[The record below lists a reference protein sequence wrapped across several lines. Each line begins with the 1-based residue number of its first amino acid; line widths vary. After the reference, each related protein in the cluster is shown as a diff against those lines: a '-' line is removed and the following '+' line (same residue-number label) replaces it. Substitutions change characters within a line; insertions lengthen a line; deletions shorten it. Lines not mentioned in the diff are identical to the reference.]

1 VRITVTR
8 APWLVVAFTCFLHV
22 NPAFG
27 SSNYKCKKPACD
39 ITAIGHRKFFK
50 TPSVGNWYSSDKE
63 KELGDKYAAALE
75 QRVEV
80 VNDAGIMAYVD
91 QVAQQV
97 TQNSDADIP
106 ITVRIIR
113 RTDAGAFTLLGGH
126 LFLTTGLS

>member
-1 VRITVTR
+1 LRS
-8 APWLVVAFTCFLHV
+8 
-22 NPAFG
+22 PAF
-27 SSNYKCKKPACD
+27 STLIRPSAHPTTNARKPACD